1 MNSNKVAAHCDTLA
15 DLMVE
20 GLESGEPGTLRLLID
35 DHVGHCQECLP
46 RAGALRTVANALDR
60 GASIDASPGFVGRV
74 MNEIRADVET
84 TRDRMPPLWQ
94 VFGAAGLFMV
104 LAAVVLGT
112 QDARTDAPWHARAL
126 TGFLDQALGFLG
138 VLSHGISDLWE
149 TVAPGRALPILAA
162 CAVLATGLNIAFA
175 VRAYRRA
182 RKTVE

>member
-1 MNSNKVAAHCDTLA
+1 MNPTSMGTHCDTLA

-20 GLESGEPGTLRLLID
+20 GLESGEPGTLRLLVD
-35 DHVGHCQECLP
+35 DHVGHCPECLP
-46 RAGALRTVANALDR
+46 RAGALRTVANALDPSV
-60 GASIDASPGFVGRV
+60 AVAPSPSFVGRV
-74 MNEIRADVET
+74 MSEIRADVQSE
-84 TRDRMPPLWQ
+84 RDRLPPLWQ

-149 TVAPGRALPILAA
+149 SVAPGRALPILAA